1 MFAAPNRIKV
11 LITFSIFA
19 EELEIQHYTYF
30 QKQYS
35 ALRTNK
41 LLDPVQNLEWLPL
54 SVPHSFYSIIYT

>member
-41 LLDPVQNLEWLPL
+41 LLDPVQNLE
-54 SVPHSFYSIIYT
+54 